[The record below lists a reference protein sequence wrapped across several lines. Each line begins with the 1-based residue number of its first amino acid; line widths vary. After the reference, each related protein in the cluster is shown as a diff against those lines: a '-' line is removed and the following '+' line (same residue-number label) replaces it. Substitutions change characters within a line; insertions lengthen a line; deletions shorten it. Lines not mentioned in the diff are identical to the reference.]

1 MENSRAARSLSHLSL
16 LSTHTTMLLVVEGS
30 FAGVYDRV
38 RLTAR
43 DCCGGDGDIE
53 VAGTDIFMGDE

>member
-1 MENSRAARSLSHLSL
+1 
-16 LSTHTTMLLVVEGS
+16 MLLAVEGS